1 MTTGSPPPKNGKT
14 ARLQLSLASF
24 GPLLV
29 GFWAISSAV
38 LTGLHPEW
46 LRSLELR
53 SQGLFFAFRGPV
65 AQPNNIVILAM
76 DEDSLTQGAK
86 FKQVK
91 EFESIRT
98 WPWSRAVYA
107 EAIEKLMAAGARS
120 VAVDIVFDSPSDR
133 PQDDQ
138 RLQKVLQRYRG
149 RVTLAALHTSSL
161 SGGGGLDQLVYP
173 DPMFQ
178 TTPGSIGFINYLLEP
193 GGQYRRFAWVYLKE
207 QVSPDLF
214 QSAPNAIS
222 FPEAA
227 LKAANLPFS
236 PPKGDYIFFYG
247 GQYQFPTISFLD
259 VLAPENWKV
268 RQQQQAFKDKIVLIG
283 PTAAFFQDFH
293 PTPFGRIPGVEI
305 HANEIATLL
314 ENRAIAEAIPH
325 PGWQGV
331 FVFLGITGSGLIV
344 SRLSKRAI
352 PRSLLSLGFAAGW
365 AIVGYFSLV
374 QTGLILPVAV
384 PVLAIALSGLSF
396 LGTGAISDLLE
407 KLRLRRTL
415 ERYVA
420 ASVVKEILSQPE
432 NYEALLQGQKLRAAV
447 LFCDIRDFTSLSY
460 KLPAD
465 QLVAQLNTYLNAM
478 VGAIAN
484 ARGTIDKFIGDA
496 VMAEFG
502 SPVSQGEE
510 NDAMNAIQAALE
522 MRRALAELR
531 QQWQREGKTLLYN
544 GIGISYGE
552 VIAGNIGSLQRLEY
566 TVIGDAVN
574 VASRVEGLTKS
585 FCTDIL
591 ITGTL
596 YDLVQDKVE
605 VAFVGEHQLRGR
617 EDSTRLYSLIGL
629 KGGDSTLYHQ
639 VHEELRQY
647 LDAKKSKEF

>member
-1 MTTGSPPPKNGKT
+1 
-14 ARLQLSLASF
+14 
-24 GPLLV
+24 
-29 GFWAISSAV
+29 
-38 LTGLHPEW
+38 
-46 LRSLELR
+46 
-53 SQGLFFAFRGPV
+53 
-65 AQPNNIVILAM
+65 
-76 DEDSLTQGAK
+76 
-86 FKQVK
+86 
-91 EFESIRT
+91 
-98 WPWSRAVYA
+98 
-107 EAIEKLMAAGARS
+107 
-120 VAVDIVFDSPSDR
+120 
-133 PQDDQ
+133 
-138 RLQKVLQRYRG
+138 
-149 RVTLAALHTSSL
+149 
-161 SGGGGLDQLVYP
+161 
-173 DPMFQ
+173 
-178 TTPGSIGFINYLLEP
+178 
-193 GGQYRRFAWVYLKE
+193 
-207 QVSPDLF
+207 
-214 QSAPNAIS
+214 
-222 FPEAA
+222 
-227 LKAANLPFS
+227 
-236 PPKGDYIFFYG
+236 
-247 GQYQFPTISFLD
+247 
-259 VLAPENWKV
+259 
-268 RQQQQAFKDKIVLIG
+268 
-283 PTAAFFQDFH
+283 
-293 PTPFGRIPGVEI
+293 
-305 HANEIATLL
+305 
-314 ENRAIAEAIPH
+314 
-325 PGWQGV
+325 
-331 FVFLGITGSGLIV
+331 LGITGSGLIV